1 MGELKEYK
9 REMYAQCL
17 ADGQPQH
24 TAELNA
30 GLTRHEISEE
40 LGDWRFEAALWNR
53 VKEIR
58 AERGGGPLKNPELE
72 KQANDLLVAM
82 RGEEIM
88 QALTEG
94 K

>member
-1 MGELKEYK
+1 M
-9 REMYAQCL
+9 
-17 ADGQPQH
+17 
-24 TAELNA
+24 
-30 GLTRHEISEE
+30 
-40 LGDWRFEAALWNR
+40 
-53 VKEIR
+53 KEIR
-58 AERGGGPLKNPELE
+58 AERGGGPLKSPELE